1 MINMD
6 NTNEGV
12 SEMEEPISAENPTA
26 NNQTGSA
33 EDQQD
38 DAENTSQNQAFA
50 AMRTKLTA
58 AERKLAQYES
68 DESLLDAARTVP
80 ASQPRDDIEEEVE
93 RPNDTN
99 TQIEELNV
107 RLDFPEYQTDSLFRK
122 RVAEK
127 YAARVLVAQQ
137 QGRRMPSMVDAARD
151 AKAELDELRG
161 GATSEAESKA
171 IATEANKETANAE
184 SVGTRIQSSN
194 NGSGEIEERYRRIN
208 RGDSDALTQVIV
220 DEVLTE
226 EDIKKL
232 DL

>member
-1 MINMD
+1 MD
-6 NTNEGV
+6 NTNQGV

>member
-1 MINMD
+1 MD

-107 RLDFPEYQTDSLFRK
+107 RLDFPEYQTDSLFKK

>member
-1 MINMD
+1 
-6 NTNEGV
+6 
-12 SEMEEPISAENPTA
+12 MEEPISAENPTA

-107 RLDFPEYQTDSLFRK
+107 RLDFPEYQTDSLFKK

>member
-1 MINMD
+1 MD

>member
-1 MINMD
+1 
-6 NTNEGV
+6 
-12 SEMEEPISAENPTA
+12 MEEPISAENPTA